1 MKSKP
6 YYIDETGRVTIPT
19 SIREVMHLPAKTP
32 LKVYLE
38 GGRIII
44 EKAELSCRMCG
55 SAENMIEVICGIFLL
70 SDQIMSYGYGQCFAA
85 VL

>member
-55 SAENMIEVICGIFLL
+55 SAENMIEGFPICRPCAEKAAFLL
-70 SDQIMSYGYGQCFAA
+70 EASK
-85 VL
+85 